1 MPTREELVALRD
13 DCLADDVE
21 IDDEMLSWSIE
32 ACREYFESGGTVKPV
47 DISEMEQGDTLA
59 LGRRHRS
66 APSME
71 LAASRRTGV
80 SGCAPAWTRRRTA
93 AHAPKS
99 E

>member
-1 MPTREELVALRD
+1 R
-13 DCLADDVE
+13 
-21 IDDEMLSWSIE
+21 
-32 ACREYFESGGTVKPV
+32 G
-47 DISEMEQGDTLA
+47 GDTLA

-99 E
+99 ESRFWGNLVDEGMISEL